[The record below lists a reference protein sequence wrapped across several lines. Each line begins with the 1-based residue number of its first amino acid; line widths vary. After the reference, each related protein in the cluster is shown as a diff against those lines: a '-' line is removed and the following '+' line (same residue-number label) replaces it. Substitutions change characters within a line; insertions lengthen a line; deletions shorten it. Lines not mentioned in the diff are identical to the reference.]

1 MLNRDE
7 VYPKDLREK
16 LDINNFKNK
25 PWNSPPSIIT
35 KYTEGETKTFKFH
48 RENMTLDLQPIQ
60 ITELVKNGGKIK

>member
-16 LDINNFKNK
+16 LDISNFKNK

-48 RENMTLDLQPIQ
+48 AENVHDFGFTAQSKLQ
-60 ITELVKNGGKIK
+60 NW